1 MIWRCPVCQQSL
13 QRLAQCWRC
22 DNNHCFDIA
31 KEGYTNLLL
40 ANQKSSQEPGDNK
53 LMLNNRR
60 QFLMAGHYY
69 PLVEKLLDIIA
80 PLLSK
85 KSSASLLDC
94 GCGEGYY
101 LRELAGAL
109 GERGECDDEDTC
121 DVGLHGIDI
130 SRDGVRLSAK
140 SFKAA
145 GLKAEFAVASSF
157 QLPLQDQSLDAVL
170 RVFAPSDDTEVRRVL
185 KPEGVFVVVS
195 PGPKHLFALKEKIYS
210 RAQDHSAPEIPQG
223 FDMQAEHRLNYSLT
237 LNTPEA
243 IQQLLSMTP
252 FAWKVSRAAREQ
264 LQALDNL
271 TTDVDFSIRVYGVQ
285 GHE

>member
-13 QRLAQCWRC
+13 QRQEQRWRC

-31 KEGYTNLLL
+31 KEGYANLLL

-53 LMLNNRR
+53 SMLNNRR

-69 PLVEKLLDIIA
+69 PLVEKLLDIIT

-85 KSSASLLDC
+85 NSSTSLLDC

-109 GERGECDDEDTC
+109 REREGCDDC

-170 RVFAPSDDTEVRRVL
+170 RVFAPSDDAEVRRVL

-195 PGPKHLFALKEKIYS
+195 PGPRHLFALKEKIYS
-210 RAQDHSAPEIPQG
+210 RAQDHTAPEMPQG
-223 FDMQAEHRLNYSLT
+223 FEGQAEYRLSYSLA
-237 LNTPEA
+237 LNSPEA

-271 TTDVDFSIRVYGVQ
+271 TTDVDFSIRVYGMQ